1 MPPVESE
8 GPRKDGDGKMTLKLG
23 IVVVGQTPRIEITQ
37 VMTDML
43 GDSVEVV
50 EKGALDGLSFEEIEA
65 LRPEKGMTLIA
76 TRLADGTQVTLGE
89 EKIIPKVQDKIYA
102 LNEEGVDLI
111 VLSCTGHFPRF
122 ESRCLIIESQKVV
135 DHCVAALMHEGD
147 RLGVLVPLPE
157 QMALASQNLS
167 HITKNV
173 AVASASPF
181 GPVEEIACAAKTL
194 KEDRVDLVVMHCM
207 GFTNEH
213 RRVWR
218 RICPAP
224 VVLAN
229 SMVAR
234 TAAELLHS

>member
-1 MPPVESE
+1 MAQKV
-8 GPRKDGDGKMTLKLG
+8 GM
-23 IVVVGQTPRIEITQ
+23 VVIGQTPRTEIMQ
-37 VMTDML
+37 VMREML
-43 GDSVEVV
+43 GDTVEVV
-50 EKGALDGLSFEEIEA
+50 EKGALDGLCLEEIKA
-65 LRPEKGMTLIA
+65 LRPEEGMTIIA

-122 ESRCLIIESQKVV
+122 KSRCLIIEAQKVV
-135 DHCVAALMHEGD
+135 DHCLAALMREGD

-157 QMALASQNLS
+157 QMTLARQSLS
-167 HITKNV
+167 YITKNV
-173 AVASASPF
+173 AVTSASPF
-181 GPVEEIACAAKTL
+181 GPVEEVARAAETL
-194 KEDRVDLVVMHCM
+194 KEEQVDLVVMHCM

-218 RICPAP
+218 RFCPAP
-224 VVLAN
+224 VVIAN

-234 TAAELLHS
+234 ITAELLQS